1 MLCHFHPSLEAA
13 LSTAPLKCHPC
24 KVLAKHQAQMR
35 ERMAASRSEDD
46 PSSEDDAVLPPE
58 QRRNPFHHK
67 VPLGL
72 GPGQEWKS
80 SKKANFRFRYQMILA
95 LVGIRR
101 NYSHPKFFSRIPM
114 NTQVT
119 SLTCFMPGSILLF
132 DHFCPVLSPFPHQ
145 KALDDSIGY
154 YSRDEAPA

>member
-1 MLCHFHPSLEAA
+1 MFCHFHPSLEAA

-24 KVLAKHQAQMR
+24 KVLARHEAQLR
-35 ERMAASRSEDD
+35 ERMLASRSEDD

-80 SKKANFRFRYQMILA
+80 SKKADESDSEIRWFWPLLVYADITLIPSSFHEYPVEYPWIPKLQVWPVSCLVPSCCLTNFAQ
-95 LVGIRR
+95 
-101 NYSHPKFFSRIPM
+101 S
-114 NTQVT
+114 
-119 SLTCFMPGSILLF
+119 CPGS
-132 DHFCPVLSPFPHQ
+132 H
-145 KALDDSIGY
+145 IG
-154 YSRDEAPA
+154 RLCQTA